1 MGMESPE
8 TAERLMTPT
17 GRFRVGR
24 RQSPRRAPTER
35 EGAVFLSI
43 PWDIWFAVALCIATV
58 LAAIFEPP
66 LIVLL
71 GAYSILCAYV
81 VVGIINDETNI

>member
-1 MGMESPE
+1 
-8 TAERLMTPT
+8 
-17 GRFRVGR
+17 
-24 RQSPRRAPTER
+24 
-35 EGAVFLSI
+35 VFLSI

-71 GAYSILCAYV
+71 GAYSALVAYIV
-81 VVGIINDETNI
+81 VDIINDEKNI

>member
-1 MGMESPE
+1 VP
-8 TAERLMTPT
+8 AEK
-17 GRFRVGR
+17 
-24 RQSPRRAPTER
+24 
-35 EGAVFLSI
+35 EGAMFLSI

-71 GAYSILCAYV
+71 GAYSALVAYV
-81 VVGIINDETNI
+81 VVDIINDEKNM